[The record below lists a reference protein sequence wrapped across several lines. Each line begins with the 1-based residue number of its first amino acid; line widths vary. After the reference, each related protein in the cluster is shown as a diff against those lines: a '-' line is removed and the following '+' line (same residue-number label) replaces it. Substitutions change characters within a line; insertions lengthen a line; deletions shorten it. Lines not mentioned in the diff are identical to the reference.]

1 MILTLIGHCLGPPL
15 FLMQCSEVTLAI
27 WSERLFWNSVIKIQC
42 TRGSNFYTESVLKEG
57 ATGKNRKLR
66 PFESIICFQKKPQTT
81 MAKGAWRCMAT
92 VLLLNP
98 EAARQ
103 RGSMLIGTQVPLLD
117 YQLPELFALTMGLKR
132 LLCYH
137 YPSH

>member
-1 MILTLIGHCLGPPL
+1 
-15 FLMQCSEVTLAI
+15 MQCSEVTLAI
-27 WSERLFWNSVIKIQC
+27 WSEGLFWDSVIKIQC

-66 PFESIICFQKKPQTT
+66 PFESIICFQKKPQVHG
-81 MAKGAWRCMAT
+81 GAWRCMAT

-103 RGSMLIGTQVPLLD
+103 RGS
-117 YQLPELFALTMGLKR
+117 EAA
-132 LLCYH
+132 C
-137 YPSH
+137 